1 MKVAF
6 LPVYPN
12 PYQRLLAEAL
22 ARQGATAVEMLPGLP
37 PAAWLR
43 ANRPAVDV
51 LHFHWLHSLYMA
63 HWRTPAQA
71 VAFLRR
77 FRLARALGYGIVW
90 TAHNVMPHRAAGV
103 RPLHVAIRRLIM
115 AEADAVIVH
124 CYAGQQELTARFA
137 RSGPLVVIP
146 HGHYRGLYPTP
157 DRATARQ
164 RLNLAPD
171 RFVYLSLGN
180 IAAYK
185 GLEDYAAVFRATA
198 AADDLTIIAGR
209 NRDARLVR
217 RLRRAAAD
225 DRRLRLDVGFVP
237 DERMGD
243 YLAAADVMVAPFTRI
258 LTSGSVIAALS
269 YGLPV
274 IAPDLGCLPQT
285 IAGGGLVYQ
294 AGRAGGLAEALAA
307 IKRADLGHLRAAA
320 VAAADALDWDDIA
333 RQTAAVYRAVSA
345 RTA

>member
-22 ARQGATAVEMLPGLP
+22 ARQDTAVAMLPGLP
-37 PAAWLR
+37 SAAWLR
-43 ANRPAVDV
+43 ANRPAVDI
-51 LHFHWLHSLYMA
+51 LHFHWLHSLYLA
-63 HWRTPAQA
+63 QWRTPLQA

-90 TAHNVMPHRAAGV
+90 TAHNVLPHRAAGL
-103 RPLHVAIRRLIM
+103 RPLHLAVRRLMM
-115 AEADAVIVH
+115 AEAGAVIVH
-124 CYAGQQELTARFA
+124 CHAGQQELTARFA
-137 RSGPLVVIP
+137 RTGPLVVIP

-164 RLNLAPD
+164 RLGLPAE
-171 RFVYLSLGN
+171 RCVYLSLGN

-185 GLEDYAAVFRATA
+185 GLERYAAVFRATA
-198 AADDLTIIAGR
+198 ANDDVAIIAGR

-217 RLRRAAAD
+217 RLRRAAAA

-237 DERMGD
+237 DARMGD

-285 IAGGGLVYQ
+285 IAGGGRGYP
-294 AGRAGGLAEALAA
+294 A
-307 IKRADLGHLRAAA
+307 
-320 VAAADALDWDDIA
+320 
-333 RQTAAVYRAVSA
+333 
-345 RTA
+345 